1 MIAHIVMM
9 RLAPGHDAGEL
20 AAVMDGLGQV
30 VARLPGAIAFE
41 HGPNRDFENLSPGWD
56 AGFICRFADAAA
68 LAVYA
73 ADPTHKALGA
83 RLVALCAGGV
93 AGLMVIDLD
102 V

>member
-1 MIAHIVMM
+1 MIAHVVMM

-20 AAVMDGLGQV
+20 AEVMGGLQAVMD
-30 VARLPGAIAFE
+30 RLPGALGFE
-41 HGPNRDFENLSPGWD
+41 HGPNRDFETLSPGWD

-73 ADPTHKALGA
+73 ADPAHKALGA